1 MNVQAVAARTLI
13 SEKADTANQE
23 KVGNGVNFL
32 ESVSGAVKDG
42 KLIVPGGVGVE
53 KMDFLKNKFG
63 IDKVMTQD
71 EAEQEILYGFLAKI
85 QRVLDKKN
93 K

>member
-1 MNVQAVAARTLI
+1 MNVQAVAARTLVG
-13 SEKADTANQE
+13 EKAETAGQE
-23 KVGNGVNFL
+23 KIGNGASFL
-32 ESVSGAVKDG
+32 ESVTGAVKDG

-53 KMDFLKNKFG
+53 KMDFLRNKFG

-71 EAEQEILYGFLAKI
+71 EAEKDLLYGFLAKI